1 MIYFDKSLEIILNT
15 GKESS
20 LYSDSV
26 NIKSRHSHP
35 YMSALIPLDI
45 NSVQAL
51 DCLLNKLN
59 TIKQAINR
67 FNLEMLKT
75 NRSVLNTT
83 RSPLKLKRNL

>member
-26 NIKSRHSHP
+26 NFKSRYSHP
-35 YMSALIPLDI
+35 YMSVLIPLDI
-45 NSVQAL
+45 NSVEAP

-59 TIKQAINR
+59 IIQ
-67 FNLEMLKT
+67 
-75 NRSVLNTT
+75 
-83 RSPLKLKRNL
+83 